1 MSSMVLDNL
10 AVQFIKISVT
20 DQTPKA
26 KDYLEPNSAL
36 RPFNVIFLPVNY
48 LYEENVPYDYER
60 LSVNMHI
67 LLLVSQHVSG
77 NDVEPA
83 KRVEV
88 VLWILTS
95 KVDVSSDAELFS
107 KVPRL
112 PVR

>member
-1 MSSMVLDNL
+1 MVLDNL

-26 KDYLEPNSAL
+26 KDYLEPNLAL
-36 RPFNVIFLPVNY
+36 RPFNVIFLPVDY

-60 LSVNMHI
+60 LSVNINMHI

-95 KVDVSSDAELFS
+95 KVDVSSDAELVS